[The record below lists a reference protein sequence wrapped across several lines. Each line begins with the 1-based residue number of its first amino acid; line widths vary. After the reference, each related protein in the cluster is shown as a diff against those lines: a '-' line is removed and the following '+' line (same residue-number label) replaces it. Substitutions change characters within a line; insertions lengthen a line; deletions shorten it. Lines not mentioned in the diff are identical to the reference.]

1 MLLFDSGRRD
11 SYQLINRIVIMENT
25 IGVLFSPCNAGLWEM
40 FAFQCILFN
49 ILTDMTWL
57 YYSWR
62 ERNKV
67 TESLHLLLQSSR
79 SIPIIK
85 VWHNSCNQLASIE
98 TKRLFPFSDIRI
110 AFLHINPTKITL
122 TINSGL
128 MTILQFSSS
137 VFLSW
142 TFLNFILIIHMCIH
156 THTHTHM
163 RTHIYD
169 RYIYTYIYMTFNPKI
184 LNIFV
189 TSSKEGLELYFQ
201 LL

>member
-11 SYQLINRIVIMENT
+11 SYQLINRIVIVENT
-25 IGVLFSPCNAGLWEM
+25 IGILFSTCNAGLSEM
-40 FAFQCILFN
+40 FAFQYVLFN

-57 YYSWR
+57 YYSQR

-67 TESLHLLLQSSR
+67 TESLHLLLQSAR

-85 VWHNSCNQLASIE
+85 VQHNNCNQLTSIE
-98 TKRLFPFSDIRI
+98 TKRLFPFSEIRI
-110 AFLHINPTKITL
+110 AFFYKNPIKITL

-142 TFLNFILIIHMCIH
+142 TFPNFILIIFMCIH
-156 THTHTHM
+156 THTHTC
-163 RTHIYD
+163 
-169 RYIYTYIYMTFNPKI
+169 I
-184 LNIFV
+184 LKLCS
-189 TSSKEGLELYFQ
+189 T
-201 LL
+201 